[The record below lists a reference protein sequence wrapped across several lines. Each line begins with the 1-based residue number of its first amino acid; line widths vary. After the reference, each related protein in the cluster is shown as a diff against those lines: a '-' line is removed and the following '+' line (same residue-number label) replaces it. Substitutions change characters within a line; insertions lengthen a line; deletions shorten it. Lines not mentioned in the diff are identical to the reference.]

1 MQVAGYRR
9 ALLAWPQAPAHVAP
23 RPAAPVVPSASVER
37 DPRPLALVAA
47 VAFVLLV
54 VSTAPVVLAAV
65 AVWLGVAW
73 LVARPDARTAR
84 LGAGLAALLAL
95 SALVAGFL
103 ADLGMQAS
111 AERAARAALLVLVA
125 TWLRG
130 ATGPEGMRSLFG
142 SVLRR
147 FHRLGW
153 AREAA
158 RLLARLDSADQL
170 TAAGRA
176 LMDELRDV
184 EHRPAPVADAATRWV
199 VAEAARGAVGEA
211 RPVARLLPRRADR
224 AVMVLSVLP
233 VVGLVGHAVA

>member
-1 MQVAGYRR
+1 
-9 ALLAWPQAPAHVAP
+9 
-23 RPAAPVVPSASVER
+23 
-37 DPRPLALVAA
+37 
-47 VAFVLLV
+47 
-54 VSTAPVVLAAV
+54 
-65 AVWLGVAW
+65 
-73 LVARPDARTAR
+73 
-84 LGAGLAALLAL
+84 
-95 SALVAGFL
+95 
-103 ADLGMQAS
+103 
-111 AERAARAALLVLVA
+111 
-125 TWLRG
+125 
-130 ATGPEGMRSLFG
+130 MRSLFG

-158 RLLARLDSADQL
+158 GLLARLDSADQL

-199 VAEAARGAVGEA
+199 VAEAGRGAVGEA